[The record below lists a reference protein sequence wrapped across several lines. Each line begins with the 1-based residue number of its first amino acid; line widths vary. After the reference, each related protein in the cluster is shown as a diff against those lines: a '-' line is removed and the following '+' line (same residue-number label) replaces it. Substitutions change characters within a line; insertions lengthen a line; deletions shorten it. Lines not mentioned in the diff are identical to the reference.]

1 MIARRL
7 TQVVVWALVLVTIA
21 PPAIFAEIAGGASPV
36 PVPYGMMP
44 GQTQVLPGQPI
55 VTNPTALQPITPNQA
70 PCPAP
75 IGSGGAIAP
84 SSPTQL
90 PGNTEQLAALGLT
103 PGQQGGQQT
112 GRAGSGNMG
121 STTAQS
127 PGGGGSV
134 GTVGIPKHPGL
145 LSPVIQDQ
153 QREMQGQTSSGLP
166 GQQQGDSVSQL
177 SIEDA
182 FSRFFL
188 LQGVTGQ
195 LKQFGYNFFD
205 LRFSGLPPAM
215 DAPVGPEYVL
225 GPEDTLSIH
234 IWNVPEPSLNRS
246 YISSVERDGTI
257 FIPQVGSIPVAG
269 ATFAQVTQIIRAKLG
284 GLLKRFD
291 LHVSMAR
298 LRTMKVYVVGEVV
311 RPGAY
316 ELSSLATASHALYA
330 ACGPTKSG
338 SLRHVQ
344 IVRGN
349 KTLSDLDFYDFFL
362 KGDRSQDLNLQSGDT
377 VVVTP
382 IGPVAAIGGPV
393 KRPAIYELK
402 SQTTLLDMIEL
413 AGGLSPSADRRRC
426 QVYRV
431 EAGLKRV
438 ILDVNLDQFLNPA
451 TRQAGA
457 NGIPLVSDGDFI
469 RIASVP
475 TQIENA
481 VTLAGAVRNPG
492 PYEFRPGMRLLD
504 LLSPDQLLVD
514 SYVDRA
520 ELVRTDPMSY
530 ESTVQPFNPRAV
542 FQGKEENLELRRLD
556 KIVVATQ
563 VRPPRIVSLTG
574 EVKRPG
580 TYTVESGERLSSV
593 IKRAGGVTSRAFPQ
607 GLILVRESVRRTQQ
621 AEIDK
626 FVSAQKQRLL
636 VEAASLT
643 AGAVGTTQGAQQ
655 QNPDVAAVQLQMQ
668 ALDQIS
674 SRVQVGRVV
683 VKVDSIEALDQSE
696 DDLVLEDSDQII
708 IPQRPQTVTIIGA
721 VRNPTNVV
729 YRDDLDAEDYIR
741 QAGGFTKDASE
752 KETYILRADGSSAG
766 GYAKVRKVALGDTI
780 VVPEIVEPKT
790 RPLPLWQAIA
800 SIVGSAALV
809 AASIAIIGR

>member
-1 MIARRL
+1 MMAQRL
-7 TQVVVWALVLVTIA
+7 MQGLVWALVLVTAA
-21 PPAIFAEIAGGASPV
+21 PPALFAEIAGGASPV
-36 PVPYGMMP
+36 PVPYGIMP
-44 GQTQVLPGQPI
+44 GQAQVAPGQPI
-55 VTNPTALQPITPNQA
+55 VTNPAALQPITPNQA

-75 IGSGGAIAP
+75 VGSGGAIAP
-84 SSPTQL
+84 STPVQS
-90 PGNTEQLAALGLT
+90 PGNADQQAGLGMA
-103 PGQQGGQQT
+103 PGQQA
-112 GRAGSGNMG
+112 GRAGSGNPNASSGQSAGGPG
-121 STTAQS
+121 S
-127 PGGGGSV
+127 GGA
-134 GTVGIPKHPGL
+134 VGIPRHPGL

-153 QREMQGQTSSGLP
+153 QREMQGAIASGLP
-166 GQQQGDSVSQL
+166 GQYQGDSVSQL

-188 LQGVTGQ
+188 LQGVMGQ

-205 LRFSGLPPAM
+205 LRFSGMPPSM

-246 YISSVERDGTI
+246 YIASVERDGTI

-269 ATFAQVTQIIRAKLG
+269 ASFAQVNQIIRAKLS

-338 SLRHVQ
+338 SLRHIQ

-402 SQTTLLDMIEL
+402 GQMTLSDMIEL

-426 QVYRV
+426 QIYRV
-431 EAGLKRV
+431 EAGQKRV
-438 ILDVNLDQFLNPA
+438 IVDVNLEQALNHSVKP
-451 TRQAGA
+451 AGA
-457 NGIPLVSDGDFI
+457 NGVPLISDGDFI

-481 VTLAGAVRNPG
+481 VTLAGAVRTPG
-492 PYEFRPGMRLLD
+492 PYEFRPGMKLLD
-504 LLSPDQLLVD
+504 LLNPDQLLVD
-514 SYVDRA
+514 SYLDRA
-520 ELVRTDPMSY
+520 ELVRTDPQTY
-530 ESTVQPFNPRAV
+530 ETTVQPFNPRAV

-580 TYTVESGERLSSV
+580 TYTVETGERLSSV
-593 IKRAGGVTSRAFPQ
+593 IKRAGGVTARAFPQ
-607 GLILVRESVRRTQQ
+607 GLVMIRESVRRTQQ
-621 AEIDK
+621 AELDK
-626 FVSAQKQRLL
+626 FVAVQKQRLL
-636 VEAASLT
+636 TEAASLT
-643 AGAVGTTQGAQQ
+643 AGAVGVAQGGQQ
-655 QNPDVAAVQLQMQ
+655 QNPDVASVQLQMQ
-668 ALDQIS
+668 ALDQIAG
-674 SRVQVGRVV
+674 RVQTGRVV
-683 VKVDSIEALDQSE
+683 VKVSSIEALENSE
-696 DDLVLEDSDQII
+696 DDLVLEDSDQIT

-729 YRDDLDAEDYIR
+729 YREDLDAEDYIR

-766 GYAKVRKVALGDTI
+766 GYAKVRQVALGDTI

-800 SIVGSAALV
+800 GIVGSAALV

>member
-1 MIARRL
+1 MFRALQRII
-7 TQVVVWALVLVTIA
+7 VWALVFVTAA
-21 PPAIFAEIAGGASPV
+21 PPAVLAEIAGGASPV

-44 GQTQVLPGQPI
+44 GQAQVLPGQPI
-55 VTNPTALQPITPNQA
+55 VTNPAALQPITPNQA

-75 IGSGGAIAP
+75 MGAGG
-84 SSPTQL
+84 
-90 PGNTEQLAALGLT
+90 GVEQLAAAGASPAQIAAASRT
-103 PGQQGGQQT
+103 APVVVPPPAAGGAT
-112 GRAGSGNMG
+112 S
-121 STTAQS
+121 S
-127 PGGGGSV
+127 P
-134 GTVGIPKHPGL
+134 GIPKHPGL

-153 QREMQGQTSSGLP
+153 QRDLQGTITSGLP
-166 GQQQGDSVSQL
+166 GQLRDDSISQL

-205 LRFSGLPPAM
+205 VRFSGLPPTI
-215 DAPVGPEYVL
+215 DAPVGPDYVV

-246 YISSVERDGTI
+246 YITAVERDGTI
-257 FIPQVGSIPVAG
+257 FIPQAGSIPVAG
-269 ATFAQVTQIIRAKLG
+269 ATFAQVTQIIRAKLS

-316 ELSSLATASHALYA
+316 ELTSLATASHALYA

-344 IVRGN
+344 IVRGSQV
-349 KTLSDLDFYDFFL
+349 LSDLDFYDFLL
-362 KGDRSQDLNLQSGDT
+362 KGDRSQDLHLQSGDT

-382 IGPVAAIGGPV
+382 IGSVAAIGGPV

-402 SQTTLLDMIEL
+402 GPTSLTAMIEM

-426 QVYRV
+426 QIYRV
-431 EAGLKRV
+431 EAGQKRV
-438 ILDVNLDQFLNPA
+438 IVDIQLDQFMTGAKSNGSNGAPA
-451 TRQAGA
+451 IQ
-457 NGIPLVSDGDFI
+457 DGDFV

-481 VTLAGAVRNPG
+481 VTLSGAVRNPG
-492 PYEFRPGMRLLD
+492 PYEYRPGMKLLD
-504 LLSPDQLLVD
+504 LLNPDQLLVD
-514 SYVDRA
+514 SFLDRA
-520 ELVRTDPMSY
+520 ELVRTDSMTY
-530 ESTVQPFNPRAV
+530 ETTIQPFNPRAV

-563 VRPPRIVSLTG
+563 ARPPRMVSIQG

-593 IKRAGGVTSRAFPQ
+593 IKRAGGLTSRAFPQ
-607 GLILVRESVRRTQQ
+607 GLVMVRESVRKAQQ

-626 FVSAQKQRLL
+626 FVSSQKQRLL
-636 VEAASLT
+636 VEAANLT
-643 AGAVGTTQGAQQ
+643 AGAVGTAQGGQT
-655 QNPDVAAVQLQMQ
+655 QNPDVTAVQLQMQ
-668 ALDQIS
+668 ALDHIT
-674 SRVQVGRVV
+674 SRIQVGRVV
-683 VKVDSIEALDQSE
+683 VKMDSVESLESSG
-696 DDLVLEDSDQII
+696 DDLALEDGDQLSV
-708 IPQRPQTVTIIGA
+708 PQRPQTVTIIGA
-721 VRNPTNVV
+721 VRNPANLIH
-729 YRDDLDAEDYIR
+729 REDLDAEDYIR
-741 QAGGFTKDASE
+741 QAGGFTKDANQ
-752 KETYILRADGSSAG
+752 KETYIVRADGSSAG
-766 GYAKVRKVALGDTI
+766 GYTKVRTVYAGDTI
-780 VVPEIVEPKT
+780 IVPEEIEPKT

-800 SIVGSAALV
+800 GIVGSAALV
-809 AASIAIIGR
+809 AASIAVIGR

>member
-1 MIARRL
+1 MSRTLHNVI
-7 TQVVVWALVLVTIA
+7 VWTLILLMVA
-21 PPAIFAEIAGGASPV
+21 PPAVLAEVAGGPSPV

-44 GQTQVLPGQPI
+44 GQAQVLPGQPI
-55 VTNPTALQPITPNQA
+55 VTNPAALQPITPNQA

-75 IGSGGAIAP
+75 TGGGGAVAPPSPVQPAGGAEQSAAMSMVPGQTAGAPVSRSTGAPVAPGAGGSGGI
-84 SSPTQL
+84 
-90 PGNTEQLAALGLT
+90 
-103 PGQQGGQQT
+103 
-112 GRAGSGNMG
+112 
-121 STTAQS
+121 
-127 PGGGGSV
+127 

-153 QREMQGQTSSGLP
+153 QRDLQGTVASGLP
-166 GQQQGDSVSQL
+166 GQLQGDSISQL

-205 LRFSGLPPAM
+205 VRFSGLPPTI
-215 DAPVGPEYVL
+215 DAPVGPDYVL

-246 YISSVERDGTI
+246 YISAVERDGTI
-257 FIPQVGSIPVAG
+257 FIPQAGSIPVAG
-269 ATFAQVTQIIRAKLG
+269 ATFAQVTQIIRAKLSS
-284 GLLKRFD
+284 LLKRFD

-316 ELSSLATASHALYA
+316 ELTSLATASHALYA

-338 SLRHVQ
+338 SLRHVH

-349 KTLSDLDFYDFFL
+349 QIVSDLDFYDFFL
-362 KGDRSQDLNLQSGDT
+362 KGDRTQDLHLQSGDT

-393 KRPAIYELK
+393 KRPAIYELNGP
-402 SQTTLLDMIEL
+402 TTLTAMIEM

-426 QVYRV
+426 QIYRV
-431 EAGLKRV
+431 EAGQKRV
-438 ILDVNLDQFLNPA
+438 IVDVQLDQFMNG
-451 TRQAGA
+451 QAKSNGSSGA
-457 NGIPLVSDGDFI
+457 PVIQDGDFI
-469 RIASVP
+469 RVGSVP

-481 VTLAGAVRNPG
+481 VTLSGAVRNPG
-492 PYEFRPGMRLLD
+492 PYEYRPGMKLLD
-504 LLSPDQLLVD
+504 LLNPDQVLVD
-514 SYVDRA
+514 SYLDRA

-530 ESTVQPFNPRAV
+530 ETTVQPFNPRAV
-542 FQGKEENLELRRLD
+542 FQGKEENVELRRLD

-563 VRPPRIVSLTG
+563 VRPPRMVSIQG

-593 IKRAGGVTSRAFPQ
+593 IKRAGGSTKRAFPQ
-607 GLILVRESVRRTQQ
+607 GLVLIRESVRKVQQ
-621 AEIDK
+621 SEIDK
-626 FVSAQKQRLL
+626 FISEQKQRLL

-643 AGAVGTTQGAQQ
+643 AGAVGTSQGSQT
-655 QNPDVAAVQLQMQ
+655 QNPDVAAAQLKMQ
-668 ALDQIS
+668 ALDQIAG
-674 SRVQVGRVV
+674 RIQVGRVV
-683 VKVDSIEALDQSE
+683 VKIDSLESLENSE
-696 DDLVLEDSDQII
+696 DDVTLEDADQVTV
-708 IPQRPQTVTIIGA
+708 PQRPQTVTIIGA
-721 VRNPTNVV
+721 VRNPANVI
-729 YRDDLDAEDYIR
+729 YREDLDAEDYIR
-741 QAGGFTKDASE
+741 QAGGFTKDASQ
-752 KETYILRADGSSAG
+752 KETYIVRADGSSAG
-766 GYAKVRKVALGDTI
+766 GYAKVRTVHVGDTI
-780 VVPEIVEPKT
+780 IVPEEVEPKT

-800 SIVGSAALV
+800 GIVGSAALV
-809 AASIAIIGR
+809 AASIAVIGR

>member
-1 MIARRL
+1 MQGL
-7 TQVVVWALVLVTIA
+7 VWILVLLTIA
-21 PPAIFAEIAGGASPV
+21 PPAVFAEISGGPSPV

-75 IGSGGAIAP
+75 IGGGGAVAP
-84 SSPTQL
+84 PPPTQV
-90 PGNTEQLAALGLT
+90 PGNAEQLAALSGI
-103 PGQQGGQQT
+103 PGQQASQQV
-112 GRAGSGNMG
+112 GRAGGSGSLG
-121 STTAQS
+121 A
-127 PGGGGSV
+127 
-134 GTVGIPKHPGL
+134 VGIPKHPGL

-153 QREMQGQTSSGLP
+153 QREMQGQISTGLP
-166 GQQQGDSVSQL
+166 GQFQGDSVSQL
-177 SIEDA
+177 SIEEG

-188 LQGVTGQ
+188 LQGVAGQ
-195 LKQFGYNFFD
+195 LKQFGYSFFD
-205 LRFSGLPPAM
+205 VRFSGLPISM
-215 DAPVGPEYVL
+215 DAPVGPEYIL
-225 GPEDTLSIH
+225 GPEDTLTIH

-246 YISSVERDGTI
+246 YVSSVERDGTI

-269 ATFAQVTQIIRAKLG
+269 STFAQANQIIRARLS

-291 LHVSMAR
+291 LHVAMAR
-298 LRTMKVYVVGEVV
+298 LRMMKVYVVGEVV

-349 KTLSDLDFYDFFL
+349 KTVSDLDFYDFFL
-362 KGDRSQDLNLQSGDT
+362 KGDRSQDLHLQSGDT

-382 IGPVAAIGGPV
+382 IGEVAAIGGPV

-402 SQTTLLDMIEL
+402 GPTTLPAMIEM
-413 AGGLSPSADRRRC
+413 AGGLSPSADRRHC

-431 EAGLKRV
+431 EAGQKRV
-438 ILDVNLDQFLNPA
+438 IMDIQLDQYLNPSIK
-451 TRQAGA
+451 Q
-457 NGIPLVSDGDFI
+457 NGSNGVPLIQDGDFI

-492 PYEFRPGMRLLD
+492 PYEFRPGMKLLD
-504 LLSPDQLLVD
+504 LLNPDQVLVD
-514 SYVDRA
+514 SYLDRA
-520 ELVRTDPMSY
+520 ELVRTDPMTY
-530 ESTVQPFNPRAV
+530 DTTVQPFNPRAV
-542 FQGKEENLELRRLD
+542 FQGKEVNLELRRLD

-593 IKRAGGVTSRAFPQ
+593 IKRAGGLTSRAFPQ
-607 GLILVRESVRRTQQ
+607 GMILIRESVRQAQQ
-621 AEIDK
+621 TEIDK
-626 FVSAQKQRLL
+626 FVSGQKQRLL
-636 VEAASLT
+636 VEGASLT
-643 AGAVGTTQGAQQ
+643 AGTVGTTQGAQT
-655 QNPDVAAVQLQMQ
+655 QNPDVIAVQLQMQ
-668 ALDQIS
+668 ALDQIT
-674 SRVQVGRVV
+674 SRIQVGRVV
-683 VKVDSIEALDQSE
+683 VKIDSIDSLETSQ
-696 DDLVLEDSDQII
+696 DDLALEDSDQIT

-721 VRNPTNVV
+721 VRNPANVI
-729 YRDDLDAEDYIR
+729 YREDFDAEDYIL

-752 KETYILRADGSSAG
+752 KETYIVRADGSSAG

-780 VVPEIVEPKT
+780 IVPERVEPKT

-800 SIVGSAALV
+800 GIVGSAALV